1 MSLPEGPLRPCNAA
15 TGPRTGEHSAAASS
29 PAGDAWASDNSSTAK
44 SAKAQKEEKAA
55 DLKIL

>member
-15 TGPRTGEHSAAASS
+15 TGPQTAEHSAAASS
-29 PAGDAWASDNSSTAK
+29 PAGDAQASEKSSTAK
-44 SAKAQKEEKAA
+44 SAKAHKEEKAA